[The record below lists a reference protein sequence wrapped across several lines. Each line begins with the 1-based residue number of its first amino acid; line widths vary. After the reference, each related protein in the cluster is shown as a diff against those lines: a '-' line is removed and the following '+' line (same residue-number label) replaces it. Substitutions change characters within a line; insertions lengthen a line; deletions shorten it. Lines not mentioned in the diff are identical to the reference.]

1 MCGISGIVSFQ
12 GLGEAADRI
21 EAMVAA
27 LRHRGPD
34 GCGILKVGR
43 NAVLGHT
50 RLAIVDLQ
58 SGAQPMRSPDGHV
71 AVTFNGEIYGY
82 RRLRH
87 QLDYPFITESDTE
100 VLLALFQKSGP
111 EMLRSLPGMFSFAI
125 WDEREQ
131 SLFCARDRFG
141 EKPFY
146 YALTARGDFLFAS
159 EIKAILA
166 SGLIE
171 PVLDLESVGHYLQK
185 SYVHPHRTIYTNIS
199 AMPPGHSLVYC
210 KGQVSV
216 RKYWEFPKIRRDMG
230 LPEAIEQ
237 LDVLLRKAIKTQL
250 VADVP
255 VSGFLSSGLDSTT
268 IMALAAEENSNLKA
282 FSFDFQDENSEANI
296 AERSAKKYGLHF
308 QRLQIGS
315 FDPAEVLLQTIP
327 IYDEPFADS
336 SSIPTYLISKAAAQF
351 TKVALTGDGGDELL
365 AGYDYCYRPL
375 LRFDEAKSFEKYR
388 FAIQLLAKI
397 LWKAKAS
404 QSALRLFDLNNKI
417 KQFQGV
423 SSKWEALGEQRTV
436 FTSEQLEKI
445 FKASLETKQ
454 SQPPPSF
461 QSHGELEEM
470 FFYDIET
477 FMSGQVLVKTDRA
490 SMANGLEL
498 RAPFLDVEFAEFA
511 LSIPARLK
519 IDECETKIPLRR
531 AYENCWLE
539 EVRSGAK
546 RGFESPIEKW
556 LQRPSFVNLCEE
568 YLENRSR
575 KIHSLLEWPL
585 PINKARP
592 QHIYSLLVLSLWM
605 EKNSYSLP

>member
-1 MCGISGIVSFQ
+1 MCGISGIINLQ
-12 GLGEAADRI
+12 GLGEEADRI
-21 EAMVAA
+21 EAMVGA
-27 LRHRGPD
+27 LRHRGLD
-34 GCGILKVGR
+34 GSGILRVGR
-43 NAVLGHT
+43 NAVLGHA
-50 RLAIVDLQ
+50 RLSIVDLQ
-58 SGAQPMRSPDGHV
+58 SGAQPMRSQDGHL

-82 RRLRH
+82 RELRN
-87 QLDYPFITESDTE
+87 QFEYPYATESDTE
-100 VLLALFQKSGP
+100 VILAMYQKFG
-111 EMLRSLPGMFSFAI
+111 EDMIRSLPGMFSFAI

-131 SLFCARDRFG
+131 SLFSARDRFG

-146 YALTARGDFLFAS
+146 YALTPKGDFIFAS

-166 SGLIE
+166 SGLID
-171 PVLDLESVGHYLQK
+171 PVLDLESVAHFLRK
-185 SYVHPHRTIYTNIS
+185 SYVHPHKTIYSNIFTL
-199 AMPPGHSLVYC
+199 PPAHCLTFRS
-210 KGQVSV
+210 GQIVV
-216 RKYWEFPKIRRDMG
+216 RKYWDFPNINQNIG
-230 LPEAIEQ
+230 LAEAIER
-237 LDVLLRKAIKTQL
+237 LDYLLRKAVKSQL

-268 IMALAAEENSNLKA
+268 IMALAAEENSNLTA

-296 AERSAKKYGLHF
+296 AEKSAKQYGLHF

-365 AGYDYCYRPL
+365 GGYDYCYRPI

-388 FAIQLLAKI
+388 IAIQFLAKI
-397 LWKAKAS
+397 LWKAKAA

-417 KQFQGV
+417 KQFQGI
-423 SSKWEALGEQRTV
+423 SSKWEALGEQRSV
-436 FTSEQLEKI
+436 FSNSQLSVM
-445 FKASLETKQ
+445 FKVPFESNH
-454 SQPPPSF
+454 SQPLPSF
-461 QSHGELEEM
+461 QIHGELEEI
-470 FFYDIET
+470 FSYDIET

-498 RAPFLDVEFAEFA
+498 RTPFLDVEFAEFA

-519 IDECETKIPLRR
+519 INESEAKIPLRR
-531 AYENCWLE
+531 AYEKCWVE

-556 LQRPSFVNLCEE
+556 LQQPSFVHLCEE

-575 KIHSLLEWPL
+575 KIHSLLQWPL
-585 PINKARP
+585 PINKAHPKR
-592 QHIYSLLVLSLWM
+592 IYSLLILSLWM
-605 EKNSYSLP
+605 EKNTYLLP